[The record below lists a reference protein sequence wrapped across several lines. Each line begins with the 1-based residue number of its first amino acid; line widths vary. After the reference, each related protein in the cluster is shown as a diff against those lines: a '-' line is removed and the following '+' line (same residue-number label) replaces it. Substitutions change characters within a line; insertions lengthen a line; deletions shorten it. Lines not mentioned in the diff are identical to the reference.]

1 MKTTKQNETET
12 KCILCNTYFKGEG
25 NNPAPLANQKF
36 KCCNT
41 CNDTEVIPFRIYKLK
56 TK

>member
-12 KCILCNTYFKGEG
+12 KCILCNKYFKGEG